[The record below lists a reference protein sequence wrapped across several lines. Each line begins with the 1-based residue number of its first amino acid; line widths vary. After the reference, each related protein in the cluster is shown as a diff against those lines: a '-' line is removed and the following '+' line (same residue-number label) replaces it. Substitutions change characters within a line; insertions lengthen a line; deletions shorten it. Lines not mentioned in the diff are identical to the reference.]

1 MGWSP
6 FRSRGE
12 LVNNIQGAM
21 HDSVTDYGLP
31 QTLDA
36 LAFVCREWAK
46 WSLQDREI
54 KQAKQWDRA
63 ADKLHAL
70 SLEVSG

>member
-1 MGWSP
+1 MLEKQGLLYPDVQALARWFSMGWSP

-36 LAFVCREWAK
+36 LAFVRDDGWM
-46 WSLQDREI
+46 
-54 KQAKQWDRA
+54 
-63 ADKLHAL
+63 
-70 SLEVSG
+70 GF